1 MTTRADKLA
10 AVMTAGLI
18 NILFVAWL
26 VHAPHI
32 TAPIV
37 GTGHER
43 LRLTWIIRSMK
54 DQKSPSS
61 AAVPTKRLSTAMSVP
76 PVDSNAE
83 DPTQFPFGNKQ
94 SATEAAV
101 TVIDDDSW
109 NEPVTRNAAA
119 SHASDFQTSSARP
132 ESDDFAGKNILP
144 EFNMQDSSVMGKLSR
159 MGRVSECGELRAAL
173 RKGSSNSASLNVI
186 VRSMQARGCRI

>member
-10 AVMTAGLI
+10 AIMMAGLI

-26 VHAPHI
+26 VHARHI

-54 DQKSPSS
+54 NQKPPSSFAAPAKSIS
-61 AAVPTKRLSTAMSVP
+61 AAVSVQP
-76 PVDSNAE
+76 RESNAE
-83 DPTQFPFGNKQ
+83 NPTQLPLRNKQ

-109 NEPVTRNAAA
+109 NEPVARNAAT
-119 SHASDFQTSSARP
+119 SHSGDFQTPSARP
-132 ESDDFAGKNILP
+132 ESEDFTGKSMLP
-144 EFNMQDSSVMGKLSR
+144 KFNMQDSSIMGKLSR

-173 RKGSSNSASLNVI
+173 RKGSSNGASLNVI
-186 VRSMQARGCRI
+186 IRSMQARGCTI